1 MSTSMRTN
9 EYKLRQKEIDNPYLS
24 DEQKQSIRQ
33 LLKEEV
39 PKRLINM
46 MYGTSYK
53 QLKSL

>member
-9 EYKLRQKEIDNPYLS
+9 EYKLRQKEIGNPYLS

-39 PKRLINM
+39 PKHLINM